1 MFSELA
7 VAKKDLQVFI
17 TDTNTQLASSLTTTR
32 QELRS
37 TVDHARDRVLEKLY
51 ETHRNEMVTLQ
62 CLYAHIEALT
72 KALAASEMHVKTVER
87 SICEMRAD
95 QTRILNTLRVF
106 K

>member
-1 MFSELA
+1 
-7 VAKKDLQVFI
+7 
-17 TDTNTQLASSLTTTR
+17 
-32 QELRS
+32 
-37 TVDHARDRVLEKLY
+37 
-51 ETHRNEMVTLQ
+51 MVTLQ